1 MLSTGL
7 VSSSLGPLV
16 KLSGV
21 FRFLF
26 LNVFYVY
33 GCIAIFACSA
43 TGGQKRV
50 DLPVLVS
57 YHVGTVNQTSWF
69 FCTAEPSS
77 P

>member
-1 MLSTGL
+1 M
-7 VSSSLGPLV
+7 

-21 FRFLF
+21 FRWF

-33 GCIAIFACSA
+33 RCVTIFACSA
-43 TGGQKRV
+43 TGGQKRS

-57 YHVGTVNQTSWF
+57 YHVDTVIQIWF

>member
-1 MLSTGL
+1 MISTGL
-7 VSSSLGPLV
+7 VSSSLILLLGPLV

-57 YHVGTVNQTSWF
+57 YHVGTVNQIWF
-69 FCTAEPSS
+69 FLYS
-77 P
+77 